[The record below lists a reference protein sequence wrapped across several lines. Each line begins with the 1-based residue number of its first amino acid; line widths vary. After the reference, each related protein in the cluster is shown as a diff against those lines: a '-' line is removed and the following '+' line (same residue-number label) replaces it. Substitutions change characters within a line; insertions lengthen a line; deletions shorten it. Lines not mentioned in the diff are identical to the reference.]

1 MEDIFSDTALIC
13 LSLCGA
19 ISSFPAP
26 SPSPHLSLSLS
37 LCLLARSSF
46 PPLSLGCVPAHV
58 ALHIHVHAPPPF
70 GPFRLFT
77 RCCSAG
83 CCLCHVDCC
92 SRRCFRPLCL
102 LPPSLRSSR
111 SSCRHSA
118 IADSGQEGDA
128 NASTFRCRLRSP
140 LLRRAMS
147 RYDIASEPT
156 AETLALNYKAVCDT
170 VAQES
175 GNRRVTLIAVS
186 KTKSP
191 ACLLNLYNLGQRVFG
206 ENYVQE
212 LGEKAKE
219 LPEDTVWH
227 FIGHLQS
234 NKVKELLEGVP
245 NLRVVQTIDSENL
258 ASKVNEGCRKYRGGR
273 PLEVYIQVNTSGEET
288 KSGTEPG
295 EATVTLA
302 KYIADECPLLQLKGL
317 MTIGM
322 PDYTSR
328 PENFECLTKCREDVA
343 QPVQMAPE
351 DLELSMGMS
360 GDYVNAIRMGSTAVR
375 VGTSIFGQRY
385 YPHKQ

>member
-1 MEDIFSDTALIC
+1 
-13 LSLCGA
+13 
-19 ISSFPAP
+19 
-26 SPSPHLSLSLS
+26 
-37 LCLLARSSF
+37 
-46 PPLSLGCVPAHV
+46 
-58 ALHIHVHAPPPF
+58 
-70 GPFRLFT
+70 
-77 RCCSAG
+77 
-83 CCLCHVDCC
+83 
-92 SRRCFRPLCL
+92 
-102 LPPSLRSSR
+102 
-111 SSCRHSA
+111 
-118 IADSGQEGDA
+118 
-128 NASTFRCRLRSP
+128 
-140 LLRRAMS
+140 MS
-147 RYDIASEPT
+147 RYDIAREPT

-175 GNRRVTLIAVS
+175 GNRRVTLIAVG

-245 NLRVVQTIDSENL
+245 NLRVIQTIDSENL

-273 PLEVYIQVNTSGEET
+273 PLEVYVQVNTSGEET

-302 KYIADECPLLQLKGL
+302 KYIVDECPLLQLKGL

-328 PENFECLTKCREDVA
+328 PENFECLTKCRQDVSQA
-343 QPVQMAPE
+343 VQMAPE

-360 GDYVNAIRMGSTAVR
+360 GDYVNAIRMGSTTVR
-375 VGTSIFGQRY
+375 VGSSIFGERY
-385 YPHKQ
+385 YPRKE